1 MGRPRALTD
10 QQILAAARRY
20 FLDQGAAAST
30 TELAAELGVSHTTV
44 LNRFGSKEGLLLAAL
59 GPPAEV
65 PWLAALAA
73 GPTEGPIRAQL
84 VEHGRAISA
93 YFEELQAG
101 FSVLRSAGLRVEQDS
116 RRKGGPEDAY
126 RAFVVWIRRAQGEG
140 RLAPCDPEALASTLL
155 GAMHGRALTA
165 RVCGHEA
172 EPGGRDHVAQLI
184 DLLWEGIGPRAG

>member
-20 FLDQGAAAST
+20 FLDHGAAAST
-30 TELAAELGVSHTTV
+30 TELARELGVSHTTV
-44 LNRFGSKEGLLLAAL
+44 LNRFGSKEALLLAAL

-73 GPTEGPIRAQL
+73 GPTEGPIRTQL

-101 FSVLRSAGLRVEQDS
+101 FSVLRSAGLRVEQDG
-116 RRKGGPEDAY
+116 RRKGGPVDAFHT
-126 RAFVVWIRRAQGEG
+126 FVAWIRRAQEAG
-140 RLAPCDPEALASTLL
+140 RLAPCDAEALASTLL
-155 GAMHGRALTA
+155 GAIHGRALTD
-165 RVCGHEA
+165 RVCGREGHA
-172 EPGGRDHVAQLI
+172 GGGDHVAQLI
-184 DLLWEGIGPRAG
+184 DLLWEGIGPKGG